1 MDPKAVLNTTWRSLV
16 QRRLLPVAI
25 LLVAAL
31 AAIPVLL
38 SKSPAP
44 AAPVPVPHSDE
55 ATKTAATADP
65 IVTLTSDTDA
75 AKRRRVLGVRKN
87 PFAPAPVHLK
97 AAKTATS
104 VSASPSA
111 SSGGSSSGS
120 GSSSSPSS
128 SASAPA
134 SGGSGGSTTVSDP
147 GTSAPTTDAPATAPK
162 KTYPVYSLTV
172 RFGDSTAES
181 LNKVTLSRLKPL
193 PSAVDPRLVYLG
205 LSKDGKSAVFLL
217 DASLSAQG
225 DGTCE
230 PNPANCQTLRL
241 RQGETEFFD
250 VTPDSGGSAD
260 SSAAQYELDIVK
272 IHKGSTASAAKA
284 AAAHAKA
291 SPAGQEILKARQAD
305 AGPLRYRYNAKAGTL
320 SRLGMKA
327 WKATVRAAAAL
338 KAHL

>member
-147 GTSAPTTDAPATAPK
+147 GTSAPAPK

-217 DASLSAQG
+217 DASLTPQG

-230 PNPANCQTLRL
+230 PNPADCQTLKL
-241 RQGETEFFD
+241 RQGDTEFFD
-250 VTPDSGGSAD
+250 VSDDSGSATG
-260 SSAAQYELDIVK
+260 AGAQYELDIVK
-272 IHKGSTASAAKA
+272 IHHGSTASAAKA
-284 AAAHAKA
+284 AAARSKA
-291 SPAGQEILKARQAD
+291 SPAGREILKAREAD
-305 AGPLRYRYNAKAGTL
+305 AGPLRYRYDAKAGTL
-320 SRLGMKA
+320 EKLGMKA
-327 WKATVRAAAAL
+327 WKATVRAAASL

>member
-111 SSGGSSSGS
+111 SSGGSSSGP
-120 GSSSSPSS
+120 GSSTPSS

-147 GTSAPTTDAPATAPK
+147 GTSAPAADAPAAAPK

-217 DASLSAQG
+217 DASLSPQG

-230 PNPANCQTLRL
+230 PNPADCQTLKL

-250 VTPDSGGSAD
+250 VSDDTGSATG
-260 SSAAQYELDIVK
+260 AGAQYELDIVK
-272 IHKGSTASAAKA
+272 IHHGSTASAAKA
-284 AAAHAKA
+284 AAARSKA
-291 SPAGQEILKARQAD
+291 SPAGREILKAREAD
-305 AGPLRYRYNAKAGTL
+305 AGPLRYRYDPKAGTL
-320 SRLGMKA
+320 EKLGMKA
-327 WKATVRAAAAL
+327 WKATVRAAASL